1 MATIRDLAKKVRDDA
16 KKNRESS
23 ENKARQERL
32 SNATLSSNTAFT
44 SAAKPQAELSK
55 PAKITSDVSGEAWT
69 RATPSQTVIPEKTV
83 QEKTTTD
90 NKQGFLS
97 RLTNTVKGGL
107 KGSLATN
114 TDAMGALYESGQNAR
129 DRQNQEYL
137 ADYKRSLDRAKRDLE
152 AMQADNRLHPNT
164 WSAGDLESQGYIV
177 EDAQRKYDAMLKVV
191 NGNVQQKAA
200 TASRDLSAAV
210 QESSAKDIAKA
221 KEGLGTAGQI
231 LVDAGASL
239 TQMAGDAAVGVATG
253 TSGTMLP
260 FGLRALGG
268 GTMQARQE
276 GADIEDQMLYGSA
289 IAAKEILTEKMFN
302 IALPFSKAYGGGALD
317 DVVQSSIGKAVDK
330 FAKTDAGKKL
340 LGGGLTLAA
349 SALSEGAEEF
359 IGDWLEWQ
367 LPRIYG
373 GDVASAGETLTNSMY
388 DFLVGAASG
397 LMGDV
402 SGKVA
407 SGTANGVQSQ
417 IATRQVGQAVKD
429 ATGNTKNTSLI
440 SEIQKGLAADEG
452 SKARTLA
459 QQAQKELDSK
469 KTVSNKTLGN
479 LAVENRKDLKSI
491 LENADAAVAEA
502 ARAELAATGNVST
515 QTMAKLRASA
525 KVSPAAS
532 AQVQQTEAQAQVTR
546 AENPGSTVLDAATTL
561 FTQQG
566 MKLKTAQEKAGI
578 VQKLIAGEEVSVRDI
593 NKLNPTSKESQAI
606 FTQLTGVQF
615 PEGKVTQEQLYT
627 LYRSAHDV
635 AAQAQTESVAIDSAE
650 GREAFPGINRVL
662 DKNGQA
668 TPVNQMSEEQILE
681 QAKTVRE
688 TANPEADARAAQAL
702 AQMRGEIAPDG
713 NALLSFKEF
722 SDFIKQ
728 QNPKATREETARL
741 YDQYLKDNQT
751 VEFRGQRLSHQQFM
765 DMVRDA
771 PRGSELT
778 EAEAES
784 LWAAEVD
791 RQRGAR
797 DEKYSVSEYQRTR
810 EAEMNT
816 AAEQARRAENDAT
829 AKWMRDVLHPVGVQD
844 VVVEYGTMAKNEN
857 AYIDGNGILHFN
869 GDRMDGTNAMVW
881 TLGHE
886 LFHHGENR
894 TGNTGA
900 LTDATIQTFKK
911 LNDAGALSGKAK
923 TWMDDVDARLE
934 KLTEVYQKHAKQ
946 VGDDPARID
955 GQYVKEELAAD
966 LMRLAFTDDNL
977 MMKLAGEKPSLL
989 IRAESAVNRLAAKL
1003 SGNEQLRA
1011 AVEARNA
1018 LTDLEARFEKAL
1030 KTTEAETVFHEPGA
1044 FTDEKGDLVVESDGN
1059 GSARF
1064 SLSTYEKSGK
1074 EILSIWLDKAVERNE
1089 LSQEDA
1095 DGIKASLDEI
1105 YKTCQSYKDNYAPFS
1120 AWSDAKVVTD
1130 AKGNPV
1136 FSVVKANGDYSMNL
1150 DFSLVCKKRR
1160 TLDAVLNEMVRR
1172 GMADNID
1179 LGQENIVRVN
1189 DIIRSHGFETA
1200 CALCFVDSKRFRQ
1213 AQVADDFVKMY
1224 NDQVESLIPKDSGL
1238 KADYF
1243 NFGGNSL
1250 IENTGTGID
1259 TLKDT
1264 ELDFTK
1270 VDKILK
1276 EQEPKK
1282 GGGSIEYRI
1291 AKHLKEN
1298 AQDRKL
1304 VTRGDFLSTR
1314 GFNVIKKENPKVLA
1328 IFATKKGAGGPK
1340 SAESDVQYLNE
1351 VLSSRTFEAEKAYEV
1366 GGVRIQSFS
1375 DFVPRMVFDY
1385 AQMFADMSAKKLPGH
1400 AYTKEPLFVEMFGL
1414 TGLKINMSLIPK
1426 VIDGGMA
1433 AGLDADGGYAWADES
1448 FDYSTALKIQS
1459 AEGYSKNCGTI
1470 AVGVSD
1476 EHIRKL
1482 LADPN
1487 IRMVIPYHKS
1497 GLNPTV
1503 AKMNRID
1510 QFTDYT
1516 NYQSTRRADGV
1527 KLDPK
1532 KSADKKL
1539 LDQEVNFNQRLHE
1552 LGETGDPRA
1561 VVEEYVRWCE
1571 DNNLLPKFD
1580 QFVYQ
1585 KVGDMFVEENGHKVV
1600 DPNYY
1605 KLIEDFSV
1613 YDGDTYTPQQAVTM
1627 TFPTE
1632 DSAFGSMADLIKQGL
1647 EEDAILEGKRSEEVG
1662 PIVDEIAAAMGGK
1675 RFSIADTDLSF
1686 AEQVDLVSKNRLNEV
1701 LEPGTSYQYGLTDS
1715 ALYVQK
1721 EPNPMMQELGYGD
1734 YALVVTQDHIRQML
1748 GKRED
1753 RAGNVI
1759 NEHNHQLT
1767 VDQVSRI
1774 PELLRSPAAVLV
1786 AKGRPESLVFV
1797 TTETDYRGRPII
1809 IPVKANGTDL
1819 AYDGVEGP
1827 AHVVTSMYGRDDFG
1841 KFFSDA
1847 VNRGELVYYKK
1858 ERIDP
1863 ILTNAGYQSSGLL
1876 SGIDSDTI
1884 VGQVNPIVKNPGER
1898 KFSLDDQKMEAVE
1911 SSDILTRYSVREEE
1925 PPKKVIS
1932 NVYKAFYA
1940 RDGKLYPPMVANMT
1954 DAEKK
1959 TALRG
1964 AVSGTM
1970 KSLDTP
1976 VGVWLNADIGK
1987 LALDA
1992 DGNPVRNTKGRLAVV
2007 NEKGGGTLAFRP
2019 GWHLGEW
2026 PDAKQFNKDSKVY
2039 GKKSVMPDG
2048 LVFARCEI
2056 AADVDYQ
2063 LDAMSLGMK
2072 ENGKFDRT
2080 QAGLPMVPV
2089 NGYYKYRTN
2098 VDPTTAPWY
2107 ITGAMRVVE
2116 ILDDD
2121 DCAAICAKFGVKPS
2135 PRESGKKIDLAEYG
2149 LKRGP
2154 VTATADLNPY
2164 KKSEAIAQN
2173 ESALQA
2179 ALNDPA
2185 FADAYTSRALNFD
2198 DEEIQKEFARNRQN
2212 ADEYREKAKDWKQL
2226 HVRSEK
2232 RYSITPEF
2240 EQWYLEGFA
2249 DQDDRD
2255 RVKQEIEDLRTKYGT
2270 IPAGENPT
2278 REVNLPR
2285 KIDEKTRVHDTA
2297 RTVMEAEATPEKRLA
2312 DIQKAVLDGKLAD
2325 VPVKNDV
2332 VSRRARA
2339 RIEKNGWQTSLTDW
2353 TAKVR
2358 AGETSADLVAEGAV
2372 LLNNAGNSDLSGE
2385 QYVELLTDYSNLMH
2399 RTGQSLQ
2406 AARIL
2411 KTLSP
2416 EGRLYGIQK
2425 TVNQLND
2432 SNRTKAEKKKGF
2444 DPAAWA
2450 EQNEIKLDPALVDAY
2465 RNAKTDTER
2474 DFLLGQI
2481 QQNIADQMPASLSEK
2496 LNNWRYLAML
2506 GNFRTQIRNVL
2517 GNFFFQVPREVKE
2530 TVAGGIEGALEKA
2543 GVKIDRTRSVV
2554 RDSATYK
2561 AAMKDFDSVRDVILS
2576 GGKVNEKMSYLNG
2589 IDSKRRIYKNKVLE
2603 GYRRVVNTA
2612 MDSGDA
2618 VFCKF
2623 TYADSLARF
2632 MAANHTTWDA
2642 APETLR
2648 EKGRLL
2654 AIKEAAE
2661 ATYRDNNA
2669 FSEMV
2674 LSMRF
2679 KNPGNNK
2686 AKKAVN
2692 AVVEGI
2698 LPFRKTPA
2706 NILVRGVEY
2715 SPLGLVKTAVD
2726 TVSAAKGSR
2735 NVTGSDLVNEFA
2747 KSLTG
2752 SGLFALGYFLTKMG
2766 VLTALGPDD
2775 DDKEKEFWELQGN
2788 QSYSINLFGRSYT
2801 IDWLAPEAIPLLVGA
2816 NTAEIAAEEGLDLNA
2831 VTKAATRITDP
2842 MLEMS
2847 MLQGVNSLIENIS
2860 NTKTV
2865 AALPSL
2871 VLNSLWSYG
2880 LQYVPTLTGQL
2891 NRAMDNTR
2899 RTTYTD
2905 ATSGVPTGVQYS
2917 LGKLS
2922 QKVPGWSYNQ
2932 IPYIDQWGRM
2942 EENYESK
2949 LGNAFAQ
2956 FLSPAYQSIPETS
2969 DMERELQRL
2978 YDATGETGVLP
2989 SKAPKYLTVD
2999 GERRDLTAEEYVNY
3013 ATLRGQTAYDMLTDL
3028 TGSAVYRKMS
3038 DKDKVKAVGEI
3049 YSYAADL
3056 AKQDLLGGET
3066 KGTTQKAVN
3075 ADSYGISSAE
3085 YAALKTHTAG
3095 IESLKYKDQTD
3106 DDGNLKTIQNSR
3118 GLQTMEAVYSAYPS
3132 LTKKQYEAL
3141 FEALGVGKTIRGY
3154 SKQMVQNKLN
3164 QMRKQAAQ

>member
-32 SNATLSSNTAFT
+32 SNATVSSNTAFT

-83 QEKTTTD
+83 PEKTTTD

-114 TDAMGALYESGQNAR
+114 TDDMGALYESGQNAR

-152 AMQADNRLHPNT
+152 AMQADNKLHPNT

-191 NGNVQQKAA
+191 NGNVQQKAV

-210 QESSAKDIAKA
+210 QESGAKDIAKA
-221 KEGLGTAGQI
+221 KDGLGTAGQI

-397 LMGDV
+397 LMGDA

-417 IATRQVGQAVKD
+417 IATRRVGQAVKD
-429 ATGNTKNTSLI
+429 ATGNTQNTSLI

-479 LAVENRKDLKSI
+479 LAVENRKDLKAI
-491 LENADAAVAEA
+491 LENADAAVSEA

-532 AQVQQTEAQAQVTR
+532 AQVQQTEEQAQVTQ
-546 AENPGSTVLDAATTL
+546 AENPGVDVLDAATTL

-566 MKLKTAQEKAGI
+566 MKLKTAQEKAAI
-578 VQKLIAGEEVSVRDI
+578 VQKLISGEEVSVRDI

-635 AAQAQTESVAIDSAE
+635 AAQAQTETLNMPSDVVPVADIM
-650 GREAFPGINRVL
+650 
-662 DKNGQA
+662 GQ
-668 TPVNQMSEEQILE
+668 TMPVNQMSEEQILE

-688 TANPEADARAAQAL
+688 TVNPEADARAAQAL

-722 SDFIKQ
+722 SDFIKK

-765 DMVRDA
+765 DMVRNA

-791 RQRGAR
+791 RQREVEVQRNGNKKGTDNAAR
-797 DEKYSVSEYQRTR
+797 NKETRKSPTAVSVKMQESVDTWKR
-810 EAEMNT
+810 
-816 AAEQARRAENDAT
+816 
-829 AKWMRDVLHPVGVQD
+829 VLRSSTTVTDLVLD
-844 VVVEYGTMAKNEN
+844 DTLADNEN
-857 AYIDGNGILHFN
+857 AFIDSNGVVHL
-869 GDRMDGTNAMVW
+869 NARTITDEKALTYV
-881 TLGHE
+881 LGHE
-886 LFHHGENR
+886 LVHSVR
-894 TGNTGA
+894 D
-900 LTDATIQTFKK
+900 TDARKTLVTDIIETVRGLGREQESLEEAVRRVQDRYQRHEDTLAKREGRQPGTISW
-911 LNDAGALSGKAK
+911 DYA
-923 TWMDDVDARLE
+923 
-934 KLTEVYQKHAKQ
+934 
-946 VGDDPARID
+946 
-955 GQYVKEELAAD
+955 EEEYAAD
-966 LMRLAFTDDNL
+966 LMRSVFQSDDMIDKLVGTKPTLAQRVHQVISDMIERLTGNAD
-977 MMKLAGEKPSLL
+977 
-989 IRAESAVNRLAAKL
+989 AVNERKELE
-1003 SGNEQLRA
+1003 NLRDRFA
-1011 AVEARNA
+1011 QA
-1018 LTDLEARFEKAL
+1018 LR
-1030 KTTEAETVFHEPGA
+1030 
-1044 FTDEKGDLVVESDGN
+1044 
-1059 GSARF
+1059 
-1064 SLSTYEKSGK
+1064 
-1074 EILSIWLDKAVERNE
+1074 
-1089 LSQEDA
+1089 EDA
-1095 DGIKASLDEI
+1095 E
-1105 YKTCQSYKDNYAPFS
+1105 
-1120 AWSDAKVVTD
+1120 
-1130 AKGNPV
+1130 
-1136 FSVVKANGDYSMNL
+1136 
-1150 DFSLVCKKRR
+1150 
-1160 TLDAVLNEMVRR
+1160 
-1172 GMADNID
+1172 
-1179 LGQENIVRVN
+1179 
-1189 DIIRSHGFETA
+1189 
-1200 CALCFVDSKRFRQ
+1200 RQ
-1213 AQVADDFVKMY
+1213 
-1224 NDQVESLIPKDSGL
+1224 NRES
-1238 KADYF
+1238 
-1243 NFGGNSL
+1243 
-1250 IENTGTGID
+1250 
-1259 TLKDT
+1259 
-1264 ELDFTK
+1264 
-1270 VDKILK
+1270 
-1276 EQEPKK
+1276 
-1282 GGGSIEYRI
+1282 
-1291 AKHLKEN
+1291 
-1298 AQDRKL
+1298 
-1304 VTRGDFLSTR
+1304 
-1314 GFNVIKKENPKVLA
+1314 
-1328 IFATKKGAGGPK
+1328 
-1340 SAESDVQYLNE
+1340 
-1351 VLSSRTFEAEKAYEV
+1351 
-1366 GGVRIQSFS
+1366 
-1375 DFVPRMVFDY
+1375 
-1385 AQMFADMSAKKLPGH
+1385 
-1400 AYTKEPLFVEMFGL
+1400 
-1414 TGLKINMSLIPK
+1414 
-1426 VIDGGMA
+1426 
-1433 AGLDADGGYAWADES
+1433 
-1448 FDYSTALKIQS
+1448 
-1459 AEGYSKNCGTI
+1459 
-1470 AVGVSD
+1470 
-1476 EHIRKL
+1476 
-1482 LADPN
+1482 
-1487 IRMVIPYHKS
+1487 
-1497 GLNPTV
+1497 
-1503 AKMNRID
+1503 
-1510 QFTDYT
+1510 
-1516 NYQSTRRADGV
+1516 
-1527 KLDPK
+1527 
-1532 KSADKKL
+1532 
-1539 LDQEVNFNQRLHE
+1539 
-1552 LGETGDPRA
+1552 
-1561 VVEEYVRWCE
+1561 
-1571 DNNLLPKFD
+1571 
-1580 QFVYQ
+1580 
-1585 KVGDMFVEENGHKVV
+1585 
-1600 DPNYY
+1600 
-1605 KLIEDFSV
+1605 
-1613 YDGDTYTPQQAVTM
+1613 
-1627 TFPTE
+1627 
-1632 DSAFGSMADLIKQGL
+1632 
-1647 EEDAILEGKRSEEVG
+1647 
-1662 PIVDEIAAAMGGK
+1662 GK
-1675 RFSIADTDLSF
+1675 RFSVKDRSQNYTYDALVSKPDITVTPVPMRDVPTKGKRLDMSAVATEGLKNADAIFSAGRTQRYVYVPDLGANVGLPKAGAVHGLTGNKTNSGTMSTAEVTYALPEVLKNSVAVNELNSRTEADGEYSYVLFGFAEREDGKQYLVKSTVNHFSDNRAAVKSVDIYDILKGIKARKTEGQPNGLTLRQRDSELNDSGASPELIGPGSENQTLLHNGTGIAEAELIGAVPETQVGVHNGSASTISVSQLLDVVKENYPELLPDSVREHYGITEPEKAPGVLYSITEYTDEQKQEHDYTALKYFGQTYNWKETGYLTLDGKKLDFSGRHDGAPGGYRTVDHRDIKDALGLDYGGSDYSSAMVQFMSEGNIRISPEIDGINLSVVPTLAQEQALSDYISRVRGEVILDIDDTQGNTISSTEYPKGTRASKVLSDIRQYFKDGTEPYVPDTARYRYSIMDTDLSF
-1686 AEQVDLVSKNRLNEV
+1686 AEQVDLVSRNKLNEV

-1809 IPVKANGTDL
+1809 IPVKANGTNL

-1827 AHVVTSMYGRDDFG
+1827 AHVVTSMYGREDFG

-1898 KFSLDDQKMEAVE
+1898 KFSITQDSEGRELTQEQK
-1911 SSDILTRYSVREEE
+1911 D
-1925 PPKKVIS
+1925 
-1932 NVYKAFYA
+1932 F
-1940 RDGKLYPPMVANMT
+1940 
-1954 DAEKK
+1954 
-1959 TALRG
+1959 
-1964 AVSGTM
+1964 
-1970 KSLDTP
+1970 
-1976 VGVWLNADIGK
+1976 
-1987 LALDA
+1987 
-1992 DGNPVRNTKGRLAVV
+1992 
-2007 NEKGGGTLAFRP
+2007 F
-2019 GWHLGEW
+2019 
-2026 PDAKQFNKDSKVY
+2026 KDSKVLDDTGHLKVMFHGTNVNKEFNIFDTY
-2039 GKKSVMPDG
+2039 G
-2048 LVFARCEI
+2048 
-2056 AADVDYQ
+2056 
-2063 LDAMSLGMK
+2063 
-2072 ENGKFDRT
+2072 GKF
-2080 QAGLPMVPV
+2080 GLFG
-2089 NGYYKYRTN
+2089 NGSYFTDTKT
-2098 VDPTTAPWY
+2098 VA
-2107 ITGAMRVVE
+2107 
-2116 ILDDD
+2116 
-2121 DCAAICAKFGVKPS
+2121 
-2135 PRESGKKIDLAEYG
+2135 ES
-2149 LKRGP
+2149 
-2154 VTATADLNPY
+2154 
-2164 KKSEAIAQN
+2164 
-2173 ESALQA
+2173 
-2179 ALNDPA
+2179 
-2185 FADAYTSRALNFD
+2185 YT
-2198 DEEIQKEFARNRQN
+2198 QKERGTNPRVYEVYLNITNPLDMDAAFNLSSWDVSDQELKSYIKDAKTNEEMFRQLKEYCMDQDMVKWEAEEFIRDFIQYTGGYDGITHIGGGRYGSKDGPKHRVYIAFEPEQIKN
-2212 ADEYREKAKDWKQL
+2212 VANQTPTNSADI
-2226 HVRSEK
+2226 

-2249 DQDDRD
+2249 DQKDRD

-2353 TAKVR
+2353 TARVR

-2372 LLNNAGNSDLSGE
+2372 LLNNAGNSDMSGE

-2425 TVNQLND
+2425 TVDQLND

-2766 VLTALGPDD
+2766 VLMALGPDD

-2816 NTAEIAAEEGLDLNA
+2816 NTAEIAAEDGLDLNA

-2847 MLQGVNSLIENIS
+2847 MLQGVNSLIENIA

-2891 NRAMDNTR
+2891 NRSMDNTR

-3085 YAALKTHTAG
+3085 YAALKTQTAG

-3106 DDGNLKTIQNSR
+3106 DDGNPKTIQNSR
-3118 GLQTMEAVYSAYPS
+3118 GLQTMEAVYSAYPN

-3164 QMRKQAAQ
+3164 QMRKQAGQ